1 MTTERTTAEKKFFAG
16 LVESIAP
23 GWRMRL
29 MDEGA
34 LAGLDSGIYLLDTRT
49 LWCGMTLLRSAELA
63 SVRARGQASGLEA
76 AAFSAH
82 ASHLMVE
89 AQAALAAGR
98 TPDRDIE
105 RDMYF
110 AAAAGLVCSC
120 TADVVLQCM
129 GGGATDGLRG
139 GLRGSLRGHWVF
151 VRYDI
156 PGDPGP
162 SRPLFARADGPLRL
176 LSPEE
181 VREFAATAMA
191 MDLGKADSAMRKTI
205 GQRRPALNPYF
216 ARVAP
221 PEWIDRTAP
230 EG

>member
-1 MTTERTTAEKKFFAG
+1 MTTERTTAEKKFLAG

-23 GWRMRL
+23 GWRIRL
-29 MDEGA
+29 MDDGA
-34 LAGLDSGIYLLDTRT
+34 LSGLDSGIYLLDTRT
-49 LWCGMTLLRSAELA
+49 LWCGMTLLRAADLA

-82 ASHLMVE
+82 ASRLMAE

-98 TPDRDIE
+98 TPDRGMARDME

-110 AAAAGLVCSC
+110 AAAAGLVCSR
-120 TADVVLQCM
+120 TADVVLQRI
-129 GGGATDGLRG
+129 GGGATDG
-139 GLRGSLRGHWVF
+139 LRGHWVF

-162 SRPLFARADGPLRL
+162 SRPLFARAEGPLRL

-181 VREFAATAMA
+181 VRQFAATAMA
-191 MDLGKADSAMRKTI
+191 TDLGNADSAMRRTI

-216 ARVAP
+216 AHVAP